1 MRPQRSRCDGDDDRA
16 GPWQNEYDGAI
27 VEQSADDYVPH
38 SKEIDRSATA
48 RMIEQDRGKRSDDGA
63 SPSLSI
69 KTTQSDERSEI
80 NLDADDVCDYDCG
93 DSGARRNK

>member
-1 MRPQRSRCDGDDDRA
+1 MYHIARRSHNNHAMIRTTA
-16 GPWQNEYDGAI
+16 
-27 VEQSADDYVPH
+27 
-38 SKEIDRSATA
+38 A

-80 NLDADDVCDYDCG
+80 NLDADDVCDCNCG